1 MNISTVDYP
10 ILRNKPVA
18 RFRYKGSHSKAIRRE
33 VYITDLRK
41 DVVTGYEVREGNNT
55 FDLSK
60 APIKSFARDKIM
72 GFERL
77 SFKSAG
83 VTTSD

>member
-1 MNISTVDYP
+1 MNITAVDYP
-10 ILRNKPVA
+10 ILRNRPVA

-33 VYITDLRK
+33 VFITDLRK

-55 FDLSK
+55 CDLGD

-77 SFKSAG
+77 SLKSAG
-83 VTTSD
+83 VSTDD